1 MADTN
6 TVVHIGENSPEQV
19 ALKLVHQLASMEGR
33 DLFSHGKNVPDKKWL
48 LDTYAEC
55 LHAVKGFRKYG

>member
-1 MADTN
+1 MFR
-6 TVVHIGENSPEQV
+6 IQV